1 MIFVDKSS
9 ILGQFQFYTNLLNSN
24 IVKMAQAFDKK
35 DKQNSIKRCK
45 TAKTYLLILIDLINK
60 LEKYIDDD
68 FQE

>member
-9 ILGQFQFYTNLLNSN
+9 ILGQFQTYTNLLNSN
-24 IVKMAQAFDKK
+24 IVKIAQAFNKK
-35 DKQNSIKRCK
+35 DKQNSIKKCK
-45 TAKTYLLILIDLINK
+45 AAKTYLLILIDLINK